1 MGAGSPTFFVD
12 AVCLR
17 GAGKAPCGNRIRFAV
32 MDRMTS
38 EMLDREIEA
47 RIEALGFELVE
58 LERAGSKARPIL
70 RIRVDKEGTAP
81 EKGVTLEDCT
91 RVSREVEAFLDA
103 KEDLSERYVLE
114 VSSPGIER
122 PLVKARD
129 YERFAGKDVAIKTS
143 HSVGTLG
150 KRVEGVLRG
159 LSSAD
164 EVEVEIGSEV
174 VRIPRNDIKKAHLVF
189 RWKEAKK

>member
-1 MGAGSPTFFVD
+1 
-12 AVCLR
+12 
-17 GAGKAPCGNRIRFAV
+17 
-32 MDRMTS
+32 MD
-38 EMLDREIEA
+38 EALDREIEK

-70 RIRVDKEGTAP
+70 RIRVDKPATTP

-91 RVSREVEAFLDA
+91 KVSRDVEAFLDA

-122 PLVKARD
+122 PLVKPRD

-143 HSVGTLG
+143 QSVGVRG

-159 LSSAD
+159 LSGND
-164 EVEVEIGSEV
+164 EVELEVEKEI
-174 VRIPRNDIKKAHLVF
+174 VRIPRTDIKKAHLVF
-189 RWKEAKK
+189 RWNEAKK

>member
-1 MGAGSPTFFVD
+1 
-12 AVCLR
+12 
-17 GAGKAPCGNRIRFAV
+17 
-32 MDRMTS
+32 MD
-38 EMLDREIEA
+38 EALDREIEK

-70 RIRVDKEGTAP
+70 RIRVDKPNTTP
-81 EKGVTLEDCT
+81 EKGVTLADCT
-91 RVSREVEAFLDA
+91 RVSRDVEAFLDA

-122 PLVKARD
+122 PLVKPGD

-143 HSVGTLG
+143 QSVGERG

-159 LSSAD
+159 LSGND
-164 EVEVEIGSEV
+164 EVELEVEKEI
-174 VRIPRNDIKKAHLVF
+174 VRIPRTDIKKAHLVF
-189 RWKEAKK
+189 RWNEAKK

>member
-1 MGAGSPTFFVD
+1 
-12 AVCLR
+12 
-17 GAGKAPCGNRIRFAV
+17 
-32 MDRMTS
+32 MD
-38 EMLDREIEA
+38 EALDREIEK

-70 RIRVDKEGTAP
+70 RIRVDKPGTTP

-91 RVSREVEAFLDA
+91 KVSRDVEAFLDA

-122 PLVKARD
+122 PLVKPHD
-129 YERFAGKDVAIKTS
+129 FERFAGKDIAIKTS
-143 HSVGTLG
+143 QSVGERG

-159 LSSAD
+159 LSGND
-164 EVEVEIGSEV
+164 EVELEVEKEI
-174 VRIPRNDIKKAHLVF
+174 VRIPRTDIKKAHLVF
-189 RWKEAKK
+189 RWNEAKK

>member
-1 MGAGSPTFFVD
+1 
-12 AVCLR
+12 
-17 GAGKAPCGNRIRFAV
+17 
-32 MDRMTS
+32 MD
-38 EMLDREIEA
+38 EALDREIET

-70 RIRVDKEGTAP
+70 RIRVDKPGTTP

-91 RVSREVEAFLDA
+91 KVSRDVEAFLDA

-122 PLVKARD
+122 PLVKPRD

-143 HSVGTLG
+143 QSVGVRG

-159 LSSAD
+159 LSGND
-164 EVEVEIGSEV
+164 EVELEVEKEI
-174 VRIPRNDIKKAHLVF
+174 VRIPRTDIKKAHLVF
-189 RWKEAKK
+189 RWNEAKK